1 MPPKGTKGARPTAAA
16 AAAVEAKRRR
26 VDAAAAS
33 VAEPPAPADSNP
45 ISAPARVKKGGVMA
59 LLAKATSLA
68 PPATPLPSVVTQ
80 VAACA
85 PLVAI
90 DPAGST
96 TPLAAKACPPADSE
110 EDIGPGIAA
119 EVEPHGDLTVS
130 GGEEAGDDK
139 DEEDIGG
146 EEEDYEDDDGIGHDV
161 PTDGAAAPQEKQT
174 KKWDHT
180 MGMESE
186 DSDDSDDS
194 AEVEGRVELMRRVS
208 KRKRDSEEA
217 APTVVCV
224 CGFCKLKSKDF
235 GRSNTVP
242 LAALSTSEECTPY
255 RRLVISPSR
264 FNMCSCRTPHTRL
277 SGKIPMMDNQM
288 CFFFS

>member
-33 VAEPPAPADSNP
+33 VAEPPAPADCSP
-45 ISAPARVKKGGVMA
+45 MGAPARVVKKGGVMA
-59 LLAKATSLA
+59 LLATAKATSLA

-96 TPLAAKACPPADSE
+96 TPLADKACPPADSE

-146 EEEDYEDDDGIGHDV
+146 EEEDYDDDDVIGHDV

-208 KRKRDSEEA
+208 KRKRETARRRHPQLSA
-217 APTVVCV
+217 CV
-224 CGFCKLKSKDF
+224 GSA
-235 GRSNTVP
+235 S
-242 LAALSTSEECTPY
+242 
-255 RRLVISPSR
+255 
-264 FNMCSCRTPHTRL
+264 
-277 SGKIPMMDNQM
+277 
-288 CFFFS
+288 